1 MTAKI
6 KLNSASGGG
15 SVSIQAPSSSSNN
28 RVISL
33 PDIADGT
40 LVTSTSTLDATKLSG
55 ALPAI
60 SGAALTGISS
70 DYVKLQAATTSSA
83 HGAIVLM
90 NLDVTTYQTFKIVFS
105 GYPVTDG
112 AFLALRV
119 LDGSTYKTNAGTYNW
134 TQTGTNA
141 QGNAANSAS
150 SDSYAKVAD
159 SAGNNNYEGWRT
171 EITYVP
177 HVSGD
182 PAYQNNFGYAITN
195 RYNTLNHH
203 QGEIFHFKF
212 HQADVTDGIELY
224 PSTGQFAAYSY
235 TLYGLRR

>member
-1 MTAKI
+1 MYFDGDRSMTI
-6 KLNSASGGG
+6 KLNGSTAG
-15 SVSIQAPSSSSNN
+15 SVALDAPASTTGNAD
-28 RVISL
+28 ITFKL
-33 PDIADGT
+33 PIADGT
-40 LVTSTSTLDATKLSG
+40 AGQALQTDGSGNLSWVDN
-55 ALPAI
+55 PAP
-60 SGAALTGISS
+60 
-70 DYVKLQAATTSSA
+70 DYVKLAAAKTTSAS
-83 HGAIVLM
+83 GAIVFM
-90 NLDVTTYQTFKIVFS
+90 NLDVTNYRTFKIIFS
-105 GYPVTDG
+105 GYPVTDD

-134 TQTGTNA
+134 TQTGTSGAGSAINNA
-141 QGNAANSAS
+141 G
-150 SDSYAKVAD
+150 SDSYAKVGAG
-159 SAGNNNYEGWRT
+159 AGNNNYEGWRT

-195 RYNTLNHH
+195 RYNSLNHH

-224 PSTGQFAAYSY
+224 PSSGQFAAYSY